1 MKFLLYFL
9 LFSCSRNPSSTKM
22 TSTAP
27 QVKAN
32 APWWNTL
39 THLNQLKPF
48 KTRNIV
54 VGIIDTGID
63 LKHPIF
69 ANRLYTYDNLNN
81 LIPASES
88 NYGFNL
94 TTQKLSF
101 QPMDD
106 VGHGT
111 HVAGIIDNGTKLF
124 PEIKFVIYKYY
135 SNSKNSTVSTLTST
149 IRAIELATK
158 HGVDVINYS
167 AGGVEPSLAEKN
179 AIDKAR
185 EKGIV
190 FVTAAGN
197 DGKEIGGKEK
207 YNYYPGSYN
216 LSNIISVGNTQENL
230 NLHPS
235 SNYSSQYVHIAAPG
249 DRILSTLPF
258 NGFGTMTGTSQ
269 AAPFVT
275 AAIAIS
281 RLHNSTSPINFVLER
296 SSQSE
301 SLQTKIIKG
310 SLLNFEKL

>member
-1 MKFLLYFL
+1 MKVLFLVLV
-9 LFSCSRNPSSTKM
+9 FSCSRNPSSLSSKT
-22 TSTAP
+22 TSSPKVTTI
-27 QVKAN
+27 
-32 APWWNTL
+32 PWWNSL

-48 KTRNIV
+48 KSKNIII
-54 VGIIDTGID
+54 GIIDTGID
-63 LKHPIF
+63 PKHPIF
-69 ANRLYTYDNLNN
+69 ANRLYTYDDTNN
-81 LIPASES
+81 LIPISES
-88 NYGFNL
+88 SYGFNL
-94 TTQKLSF
+94 TGPKLSF

-135 SNSKNSTVSTLTST
+135 TNQKNASIISTLTST

-185 EKGIV
+185 EKGII

-197 DGKEIGGKEK
+197 DGKEIGGSYK
-207 YNYYPGSYN
+207 YYPGSYN
-216 LSNIISVGNTQENL
+216 LSNIITVGNTQENL
-230 NLHPS
+230 KLHPS

-275 AAIAIS
+275 AAVAITK
-281 RLHNSTSPINFVLER
+281 LHNNSFPMNSVLEK

-301 SLQTKIIKG
+301 SLQDKIVKG